1 MKTIL
6 IHTFLIL
13 FSISLVGQD
22 IHSTVDGN
30 GKFAFELYKKLKDE
44 KPNENLLFSPFSIS
58 AALAMTYAGARN
70 ETQLEM
76 SKILHLSPD
85 QTKIHS
91 DFSALLKKITYR
103 NDSMQLCITNSLWA
117 QKDFVFLED
126 YFNLIKTKYNAGIE
140 NVDFKD
146 TTEREKTRIKINEWV
161 EAKTNDKINEIIEQ
175 RILDERSRLVLVN
188 AIYFSGKWNIP
199 FNKDQTIKDKFHSAA
214 KNEIESFFMNTTLRL
229 NYFEDETLQTIEI
242 PYKGNKFSMIIML
255 PKSDLGIEAFEN
267 TLNYDKYVQIAA
279 SLKNE
284 TVELSIPKFKT
295 TCELQLVNT
304 LKKSGMTV
312 PFSDQADFSGMTGT
326 KDLKIDKVIHKAFI
340 DVTEEGTEAA
350 AATVVIMNKITMQR
364 LQNKIFKADH
374 PFLFLIK
381 DTETATIL
389 FMGKVCNPK

>member
-1 MKTIL
+1 M
-6 IHTFLIL
+6 
-13 FSISLVGQD
+13 
-22 IHSTVDGN
+22 
-30 GKFAFELYKKLKDE
+30 
-44 KPNENLLFSPFSIS
+44 
-58 AALAMTYAGARN
+58 
-70 ETQLEM
+70 
-76 SKILHLSPD
+76 
-85 QTKIHS
+85 
-91 DFSALLKKITYR
+91 
-103 NDSMQLCITNSLWA
+103 
-117 QKDFVFLED
+117 
-126 YFNLIKTKYNAGIE
+126 
-140 NVDFKD
+140 
-146 TTEREKTRIKINEWV
+146 IN
-161 EAKTNDKINEIIEQ
+161 
-175 RILDERSRLVLVN
+175 
-188 AIYFSGKWNIP
+188 
-199 FNKDQTIKDKFHSAA
+199 
-214 KNEIESFFMNTTLRL
+214 RL